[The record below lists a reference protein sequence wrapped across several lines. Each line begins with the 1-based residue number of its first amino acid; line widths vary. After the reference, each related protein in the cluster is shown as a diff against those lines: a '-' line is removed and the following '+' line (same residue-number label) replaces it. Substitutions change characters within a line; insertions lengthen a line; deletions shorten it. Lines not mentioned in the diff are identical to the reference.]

1 MHRYTSALLAIAC
14 TVLAALAHAQ
24 AWKPT
29 RNIEIIVGSAAGGGA
44 DLNGRL
50 MQKLMQGE
58 LAQGNPVSVVNKTGG
73 GSALSDIYLNQHAA
87 DAHYIALSFQPMIT
101 GPMLL
106 AGQVPHTDM
115 TPLAHL
121 LNEYVGF
128 AVRPDSGIKSARDL
142 VERLRKD
149 PTSVSFGVSTALAGS
164 NHLATVVA
172 LKKAGVDIKRLR
184 VVVVSGAGESIAGV
198 MGGHI
203 DVVAASVA
211 GMMAHVQSG
220 KLRGIAVSGPQRLGG
235 GGGSSAFA
243 DVPTW
248 KEQGVDSVYANWR
261 GVVGPKGLN
270 AAQIAYWDGVL
281 SHVAQSAEWKQGLAR
296 LLQDPVY
303 LNSQDTRRYLDAQ
316 HQELRG
322 VLVELGLVK

>member
-1 MHRYTSALLAIAC
+1 MIRYTLALFAVACNLLAAP
-14 TVLAALAHAQ
+14 AQAQ
-24 AWKPT
+24 AWKPA

-44 DLNGRL
+44 DLNARL
-50 MQKLMQGE
+50 MQKLMHGE
-58 LAQGNPVSVVNKTGG
+58 LAIGSPVNVVNKIGG
-73 GSALSDIYLNQHAA
+73 GSALSYSYLNQHPN

-106 AGQVPHTDM
+106 SGQVPYTDM

-128 AVRPDSGIKSARDL
+128 AVRPDSAIKSARDL
-142 VERLRKD
+142 AERLRKD
-149 PTSVSFGVSTALAGS
+149 PASVSIGVSTALAGS
-164 NHLATVVA
+164 NHLAAALA

-184 VVVVSGAGESIAGV
+184 LVVVSGAGESIAGV
-198 MGGHI
+198 MGGHL
-203 DVVAASVA
+203 DVVASSAA

-220 KLRGIAVSGPQRLGG
+220 KLRGIAVTGPQRLS
-235 GGGSSAFA
+235 GGSGAFA

-261 GVVGPKGLN
+261 GVVGPKGLS
-270 AAQIAYWDGVL
+270 AAQIAYWDGLL
-281 SHVAQSAEWKQGLAR
+281 SQLAQSNEWKQGLTR
-296 LLQDPVY
+296 LLQEPVY
-303 LNSQDTRRYLDAQ
+303 LNSQETRRYLDAQ

-322 VLVELGLVK
+322 VLVELGLAKP

>member
-1 MHRYTSALLAIAC
+1 MVRYTLTLFAVAY
-14 TVLAALAHAQ
+14 TVLAAPAQAQ

-44 DLNGRL
+44 DLNARL
-50 MQKLMQGE
+50 MQKLMQSE
-58 LAQGNPVSVVNKTGG
+58 LAISSPISVVNKTGG
-73 GSALSDIYLNQHAA
+73 GSALSYIYLNQHPA

-106 AGQVPHTDM
+106 SGQVPYTEL

-128 AVRPDSGIKSARDL
+128 AVRPDSTIKSARDL
-142 VERLRKD
+142 AERLRKD
-149 PTSVSFGVSTALAGS
+149 PTSVSIGVSTALAGS
-164 NHLATVVA
+164 NHLAAAMA

-184 VVVVSGAGESIAGV
+184 LVVVSGAGESIAGV
-198 MGGHI
+198 MGGHL
-203 DVVAASVA
+203 DVVASSAA

-220 KLRGIAVSGPQRLGG
+220 KLRGIAVTGPQRLTG
-235 GGGSSAFA
+235 AFA

-261 GVVGPKGLN
+261 GVVGPKGLS

-281 SHVAQSAEWKQGLAR
+281 SQLAQSIEWKQGLTR

-303 LNSQDTRRYLDAQ
+303 LNSHETRRYLEAQ

-322 VLVELGLVK
+322 VLGELGLAKP